1 LQNKGDSCDRLRFE
15 TLHPVH
21 LMNILLLGSGG
32 REHALAWKIAASPL
46 LTKLW
51 CAPGNAGIAKEAE
64 CVALDVANH
73 AAVIEFCKRNAVD
86 LVVVGPETPLAA
98 GIVDDLTEVG
108 IKAFGPSKLA
118 AQLEGSKGFTKDLC
132 SEFDIPTGDYRRFG
146 NANGALAYVR
156 AQGAPIVVKADGLAA
171 GKGVVVAKT
180 LREAEDAI
188 AMMFEGGFGAAGAEV
203 VIEEFLS
210 GREISFF
217 ALCDGETAIPLA
229 TAQDHKRVFD
239 HDEGPNT
246 GGMGAYSPTPFVT
259 PEVHDQIMSRIIL
272 PTVAG
277 MKQRG
282 MPFRGILYA
291 GVMVTEQGPKL
302 FEYNVRFG
310 DPECQ
315 VLMLRMMSDI
325 VPAFLA
331 SCDGELRHFDLRW
344 FPDPALTVVMAAKGY
359 PGDYAKGTRIEGLD
373 DAAKI
378 EGVEIFH
385 AGTVAKD
392 GAVLANGGR
401 VLNVCASGKTVL
413 EAQQRAYEAVDR
425 IKWPDGFCRRDIA
438 WQAVGQER
446 GG

>member
-1 LQNKGDSCDRLRFE
+1 
-15 TLHPVH
+15 
-21 LMNILLLGSGG
+21 MNILLLGSGG

-51 CAPGNAGIAKEAE
+51 CAPGNAGIAGEAE
-64 CVALDVANH
+64 CVALDVADH
-73 AAVIEFCKRNAVD
+73 AAVIEFCGRNAVD

-98 GIVDDLTEVG
+98 GIVDDLSAVG
-108 IKAFGPSKLA
+108 IKAFGPGKLA

-132 SEFDIPTGDYRRFG
+132 REFDIPTGAYRRFG
-146 NANGALAYVR
+146 NANDALAYVR

-171 GKGVVVAKT
+171 GKGVVVAMT

-188 AMMFEGGFGAAGAEV
+188 AVMFEGGFGAAGAEV
-203 VIEEFLS
+203 VIEEFLT

-239 HDEGPNT
+239 HDQGPNT

-259 PEVHDQIMSRIIL
+259 PEVHDHIMSRIIL

-291 GVMVTEQGPKL
+291 GVMVTAQGPKL

-331 SCDGELRHFDLRW
+331 SCDGQLRNFDLRW

-373 DAAKI
+373 EAAKI

-385 AGTVAKD
+385 AGTVAKE
-392 GAVLANGGR
+392 GAILANGGR
-401 VLNVCASGKTVL
+401 VLNVCAMGKTVL
-413 EAQQRAYEAVDR
+413 EAQQRAYAAVDR

-438 WQAVGQER
+438 WQAVEQER
-446 GG
+446 GE